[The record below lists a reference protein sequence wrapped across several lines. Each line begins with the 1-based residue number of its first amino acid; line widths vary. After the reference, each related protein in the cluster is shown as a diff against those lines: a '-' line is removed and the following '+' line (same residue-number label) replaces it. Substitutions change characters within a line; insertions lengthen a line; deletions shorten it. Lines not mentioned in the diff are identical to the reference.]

1 MVHSP
6 GRGAWL
12 QANQHGLWTRRLGSS
27 AAWDQLA
34 FLRGSGAIFP
44 SITWPLGVHNA
55 APAADRGGLHYH
67 DRNCNCNMHRL
78 ATPLLLSCDGR
89 RVHFCGG
96 RPSISLAAAERRG
109 ACLRYC
115 RVPHCGPGIADQ
127 ANRQLRYNTAFSFSD
142 ARRQVTQ
149 QLEDK
154 PGMHLVLVSYDLE
167 RHYPGNE
174 LVHNGAEFNAEKILW
189 ARSKGPKGDL
199 ELCQAYSD
207 RTFWSVT
214 TDDKNVSLNP
224 LDLCK

>member
-34 FLRGSGAIFP
+34 FLCGSGAIFP
-44 SITWPLGVHNA
+44 SITWPVLV
-55 APAADRGGLHYH
+55 
-67 DRNCNCNMHRL
+67 
-78 ATPLLLSCDGR
+78 
-89 RVHFCGG
+89 V
-96 RPSISLAAAERRG
+96 SLT
-109 ACLRYC
+109 
-115 RVPHCGPGIADQ
+115 
-127 ANRQLRYNTAFSFSD
+127 RQTGSSAMNTAVSFSD

-189 ARSKGPKGDL
+189 ARSKGPKSDL